1 MGKFDYLSSFYAK
14 QHSPDKII
22 QDVDALLAS
31 EEIDVRFIP
40 FGCERK
46 EIDWLDG
53 KVIKDRSVK
62 LKWEN
67 GLLRCYELHYKYKE
81 QGQVRNSKGQFFI
94 LQDNQYGDAFV
105 AFSIESSDFYR
116 RALLP
121 LIHSMYPIAIMTF
134 IKHKKLRRLLD
145 NFMISDNTSELLIT
159 RASQRLRFQ
168 ENHKGR
174 RVMPV
179 VSWPSMSVEE
189 AFRWVY
195 DHNGWFESISIE
207 LKRNFRVLS
216 NFTFTRQGIL
226 RANALVEQLFD
237 AFVKPVCKTIHENIE
252 FFSHRSRLDRIDL
265 STRPI
270 VIEFEED
277 QFAELSENQRLIQS
291 MRRMKAASIS
301 VLHGNPY
308 VHLTILDYFDGSA
321 FDIWVLDQQKL
332 VIVPQLKA
340 SVAAIKRL
348 VNHVFDDY
356 AEGNL
361 INYEEVA

>member
-1 MGKFDYLSSFYAK
+1 MDAFDYLSVFYAK
-14 QHSPDKII
+14 QHSADRII
-22 QDVDALLAS
+22 QNVDALLAS
-31 EEIDVRFIP
+31 EELDVRFIP

-46 EIDWLDG
+46 NVDWLDG
-53 KVIKDRSVK
+53 IVIKDRKTK
-62 LKWEN
+62 LQWKNER
-67 GLLRCYELHYKYKE
+67 LHCYELQYKYKE
-81 QGQVRNSKGQFFI
+81 RGQARNSKGQFFI
-94 LQDNQYGDAFV
+94 IQDDQYADSFV
-105 AFSIESSDFYR
+105 VFTIESGDFYR
-116 RALLP
+116 RALFP
-121 LIHSMYPIAIMTF
+121 FIQSIYPIAIMTF
-134 IKHKKLRRLLD
+134 ITHKKLRRLLD
-145 NFMISDNTSELLIT
+145 NFVVSNNQSELLIT

-189 AFRWVY
+189 AFHWVY

-207 LKRNFRVLS
+207 VSKNCRVLS
-216 NFTFTRQGIL
+216 NFTFTRQGVL
-226 RANALVEQLFD
+226 RTNALVGELFD
-237 AFVKPVCKTIHENIE
+237 SFIKPICKIIHENIE
-252 FFSHRSRLDRIDL
+252 FFSHRSRLDRMDL

-270 VIEFEED
+270 VIEFDED
-277 QFAELSENQRLIQS
+277 QFSEISENQRLIQS
-291 MRRMKAASIS
+291 MRRMKTSSIS

-308 VHLTILDYFDGSA
+308 VHLTILDYIDGSA
-321 FDIWVLDQQKL
+321 FDLWVLDQQKIVL
-332 VIVPQLKA
+332 VPQLKV

>member
-1 MGKFDYLSSFYAK
+1 MKTFDFLTAFKDK
-14 QHSPDKII
+14 QLNAETII
-22 QDVDALLAS
+22 QDIDALLTS
-31 EEIDVRFIP
+31 TGLNIRFIP

-46 EIDWLDG
+46 EINWLDS
-53 KVIKDRSVK
+53 KVIKDRSVR
-62 LKWEN
+62 
-67 GLLRCYELHYKYKE
+67 LLWRDRLLYCFEINYKFKE
-81 QGQVRNSKGQFFI
+81 RGQVQNSNGQFYI
-94 LQDNQYGDAFV
+94 LQDELYADAFV
-105 AFSIESSDFYR
+105 AFTIESSTFFK

-121 LIHSMYPIAIMTF
+121 LIQSLYPVAIMTF
-134 IKHKKLRRLLD
+134 IKHKKLRRLL
-145 NFMISDNTSELLIT
+145 NSFMILDITNELTIT

-179 VSWPSMSVEE
+179 VSWPSMNVEE
-189 AFRWVY
+189 AFQWVY

-207 LKRNFRVLS
+207 LKNSFGTIS

-226 RANALVEQLFD
+226 RTNSLVEQLFIS
-237 AFVKPVCKTIHENIE
+237 FVKPVCKTIHENME

-291 MRRMKAASIS
+291 MRRMKTASIS

-308 VHLTILDYFDGSA
+308 VHLTILDYFDGSV
-321 FDIWVLDQQKL
+321 FDIWILDQQKL

-340 SVAAIKRL
+340 SAAAIKRL

>member
-1 MGKFDYLSSFYAK
+1 MNKFDYLPSFYAK
-14 QHSPDKII
+14 QHSPEKII
-22 QDVDALLAS
+22 QDIDALLSA
-31 EEIDVRFIP
+31 EELDVRFIP

-46 EIDWLDG
+46 KVDWLDN
-53 KVIKDRSVK
+53 KTIKDRSVK
-62 LKWEN
+62 LQWEN
-67 GLLRCYELHYKYKE
+67 GRLHCFELQYKYKE
-81 QGQVRNSKGQFFI
+81 RGQVRNSKGQFFI
-94 LQDNQYGDAFV
+94 LQDDQYADSFV
-105 AFSIESSDFYR
+105 AFTIESSDFYR
-116 RALLP
+116 RALFPFIQSIYP
-121 LIHSMYPIAIMTF
+121 LAIMTF
-134 IKHKKLRRLLD
+134 ITHKKLRRLID
-145 NFMISDNTSELLIT
+145 NFIIANDQCELLIT

-207 LKRNFRVLS
+207 VSTNDRILS

-226 RANALVEQLFD
+226 RTNALVEELFNS
-237 AFVKPVCKTIHENIE
+237 FIKPICKTIHEYIE

-270 VIEFEED
+270 VIEFEEN
-277 QFAELSENQRLIQS
+277 QFSEVSENQRLIQS

-308 VHLTILDYFDGSA
+308 VHLTILDYIDGSA
-321 FDIWVLDQQKL
+321 FDLWVLDQQKL
-332 VIVPQLKA
+332 VLVPQLKV